1 MELRKFVSKKYF
13 ESEEENYCEEEINLT
28 LEDRIS
34 NIISANVDVNVN

>member
-1 MELRKFVSKKYF
+1 MELRKFVSKKSF